1 MSGLKLE
8 VANFRRWASES
19 GDIPGCSAEWE
30 CDYPNWQ
37 GLYTA
42 VEQFLASSANRLL
55 ANEELELLLY
65 SLARDNEDENILELL
80 EHFPKTAM
88 QLAQAGLNYSD
99 ADARWQIAVLLGR
112 IKTPESVELLQ
123 QYISDEAEYVR
134 RRAKFA
140 LEGK

>member
-19 GDIPGCSAEWE
+19 GKHPGCSAEWE
-30 CDYPNWQ
+30 CDYPNWLE
-37 GLYTA
+37 LYTA
-42 VEQFLASSANRLL
+42 VEKFLESATNRLL
-55 ANEELELLLY
+55 ASDELDLLIY
-65 SLARDNEDENILELL
+65 SLARDNEDEHILELL
-80 EHFPKTAM
+80 ERFPKTAM

-99 ADARWQIAVLLGR
+99 INARWQIAVLLGR
-112 IKTPESVELLQ
+112 IKTPESIELLQ

-134 RRAKFA
+134 RRAGFA